1 MKNLY
6 IFALIIFG
14 FISSSYSKGLSNS
27 HYPNL
32 TGEFEV
38 SASFGFGAALSG
50 EQLDFAESIN
60 DSSHLSSE
68 WGINLGYFF
77 HPFLGTRVMVSQ
89 RHLSHNRE
97 YQPEGYQEGD
107 DLEYEKS
114 YIAQGWTTRL
124 GGVVAPLFTNGLKGS
139 VYGIEVDL
147 GLLYHAG
154 KPIAQ
159 TELLEAFSG
168 VGYYVYPKI
177 SYKGELVLL
186 NLGFDFQHALLE
198 AEKSSES
205 FNYMDLK
212 VGLEVGLRF

>member
-1 MKNLY
+1 MKFLHLLS
-6 IFALIIFG
+6 FLIIG
-14 FISSSYSKGLSNS
+14 LISTSYSKGLSKS

-32 TGEFEV
+32 TGEFEI
-38 SASFGFGAALSG
+38 SGSFGFGAVLTG

-60 DSSHLSSE
+60 DSSHLTSE
-68 WGINLGYFF
+68 WGVNLGYFF

-89 RHLSHNRE
+89 RHLTHNSE
-97 YQPEGYQEGD
+97 YKPAGYVEGD
-107 DLEYEKS
+107 DLEYEKA

-139 VYGIEVDL
+139 VYGIEIDMGV
-147 GLLYHAG
+147 LYHTG

-159 TELLEAFSG
+159 TELLKEFSG
-168 VGYYVYPKI
+168 AGYYVYPKI
-177 SYKGELVLL
+177 SYKGKLVLL

-198 AEKSSES
+198 AAESSES